1 MKFRTIREITA
12 AALASILLLTGC
24 LAGTGT
30 EPESEWSRYRISYMD
45 TFDTIVQNVGYTR
58 TGMEFDRY
66 SEEMHELLIYYNQ
79 LFDRYNS
86 YEGINNVKTINDNA
100 GIEPVQVDEPL
111 LDLLEQCIE
120 WEEQSQG
127 AVNVCMGPVL
137 EIWHNYREQY
147 IGTTEGKLPPMEQLE
162 AAARHTDIGN
172 LVIDREAGTVY
183 LTDPEASL
191 DLGAVAKGYATERIA
206 QQLYADGF
214 TSFAMSSGGNI
225 RVMDAPADGSKSA
238 WVIGIQDPAAAMESG
253 KYADSVIAN
262 NISVVT
268 SGDYQRYYMVD
279 DVKVHHI
286 VDGKTLMPA
295 NRFSSVTIVC
305 EDSGLADMLS
315 TALFILPMEEGRAL
329 AEQYGAQAMWIDPA
343 GTVTCTDGLIPMLKE
358 RGGATSVP
366 AEAQEQE
373 QSASEKE

>member
-1 MKFRTIREITA
+1 MGRAVPGGGE
-12 AALASILLLTGC
+12 C
-24 LAGTGT
+24 L
-30 EPESEWSRYRISYMD
+30 
-45 TFDTIVQNVGYTR
+45 
-58 TGMEFDRY
+58 
-66 SEEMHELLIYYNQ
+66 H
-79 LFDRYNS
+79 
-86 YEGINNVKTINDNA
+86 
-100 GIEPVQVDEPL
+100 
-111 LDLLEQCIE
+111 
-120 WEEQSQG
+120 
-127 AVNVCMGPVL
+127 GPVL

-366 AEAQEQE
+366 AEAQEQ
-373 QSASEKE
+373 SASEKE

>member
-329 AEQYGAQAMWIDPA
+329 AEQYGAQAMWIDPE

-366 AEAQEQE
+366 AKAQE

>member
-66 SEEMHELLIYYNQ
+66 SEEMHELLVYYNQ

-100 GIEPVQVDEPL
+100 GIAPVQVDEPL

-329 AEQYGAQAMWIDPA
+329 AEQYGAQAMWIDPE

-366 AEAQEQE
+366 AKAQE